1 MSFLSLLYN
10 RFAKTFSNAARAIF
24 VACVVIFLA
33 KVVQSLEG
41 ADSIHAKVPESLWKL
56 LQPEFADRM
65 LFWGVIFWR
74 GLQSTNQPGRIFSC
88 TMQKLKTTCIAA
100 TLYKD
105 KQLFLVQGKVPSMH
119 V

>member
-1 MSFLSLLYN
+1 
-10 RFAKTFSNAARAIF
+10 
-24 VACVVIFLA
+24 
-33 KVVQSLEG
+33 
-41 ADSIHAKVPESLWKL
+41 
-56 LQPEFADRM
+56 M